1 VIDYASGC
9 IRMKE
14 RRHRVILELIEQE
27 SITSQEQLRRL
38 LRERQIDVTQGT
50 LSRDLK
56 ELGLVKRAADG
67 GYQRPDG
74 GAAQDR
80 SDALPALQ
88 RRVAEFL
95 VHAEQVEQLLV
106 LRTDAGQAQML
117 ALAIDRVPAA
127 EVAGTLA
134 GDDTVLVICRS
145 AAQAATFLARL
156 QAWRTPTE

>member
-1 VIDYASGC
+1 
-9 IRMKE
+9 MKE

-74 GAAQDR
+74 GAPLERTDV
-80 SDALPALQ
+80 LPALQ

-95 VHAEQVEQLLV
+95 VHAEQVEQLVV

-145 AAQAATFLARL
+145 AAQAAAFLARL